1 MSPEKKFDLGDYV
14 EVRDRVK
21 LFYELYAQG
30 RLVTTE
36 VRASTEPD
44 GKPRIW
50 VQAKAYRTIDDPL
63 PGIGWSWMELPGAS
77 SYTLHSELE
86 NTETSAW
93 GRAIGSLGILIERS
107 IASSNEIASKAQPA
121 PVAAPRPV
129 TPKPTQ
135 PAPQPRSA
143 TPAQPATNE
152 PPAVSDDELDSLVRS
167 NTETLRPPKP
177 TGMTFGE
184 LHPCK
189 LHAIPTV
196 EDAHGGWSC
205 PECRPPR

>member
-167 NTETLRPPKP
+167 NTEVLRPPEGKL
-177 TGMTFGE
+177 TFGE

-189 LHAIPTV
+189 LHAVALTQ
-196 EDAHGGWSC
+196 DAKGGWAC
-205 PECRPPR
+205 EQCRPPR